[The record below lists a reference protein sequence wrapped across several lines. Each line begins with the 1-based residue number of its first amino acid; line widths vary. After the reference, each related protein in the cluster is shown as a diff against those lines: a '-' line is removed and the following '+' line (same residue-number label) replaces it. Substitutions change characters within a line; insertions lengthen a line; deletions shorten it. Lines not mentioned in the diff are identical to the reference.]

1 MKIRTLKKVVLGV
14 LAVTL
19 VTALTGCGKKTIDV
33 SETVKAEFEGYDG
46 YGVCTIENEYDWID
60 NALELYGDKFDDLSY
75 DLMDS
80 VTYKMSK
87 QENLSNGDTVTVTPV
102 IGSEAED
109 YAFNLTGEP
118 VTFTV
123 EGLQEVEEF
132 DPFDNITVSF
142 EGISPNGTAVITEK
156 KDNSV
161 SYKPDKQSGLSNGDT
176 ITVTA
181 NSFLD
186 MNEYAMEYGK
196 VFSTTEKKPRKL
208 LPLRVFPLTL

>member
-1 MKIRTLKKVVLGV
+1 MLKVINSRYTQNLKD
-14 LAVTL
+14 LAC
-19 VTALTGCGKKTIDV
+19 CGKKTIDV

-87 QENLSNGDTVTVTPV
+87 QENLSNDDTVTVTPV

-156 KDNSV
+156 K
-161 SYKPDKQSGLSNGDT
+161 T
-176 ITVTA
+176 IQ
-181 NSFLD
+181 FLISLI
-186 MNEYAMEYGK
+186 NN
-196 VFSTTEKKPRKL
+196 
-208 LPLRVFPLTL
+208 RVFPTATQ